1 MSNHANNHP
10 QTESNMFLQNI
21 SSINQTTMSSREIA
35 ELTGK
40 RHEHVRRDVR
50 KVCEKLGLDTVKM
63 ERKYKDSMNRL
74 QVEFVIGGSALT
86 LLMAGYMGKSFS
98 AHMQEK
104 AALATIEQVL
114 QIKLIKQYRVGK
126 YRIDGYDAQNN
137 IAYEIDECHHKNP
150 KNKRLDMERQA
161 FIEKK
166 LGCKFIRIKV

>member
-1 MSNHANNHP
+1 
-10 QTESNMFLQNI
+10 MFLESI
-21 SSINQTTMSSREIA
+21 SSVNQTTMSSREIA

-40 RHEHVRRDVR
+40 RHEHVRRDVK

-86 LLMAGYMGKSFS
+86 LLMAGYMGKNFS

-126 YRIDGYDAQNN
+126 YRIDGYDAENN
-137 IAYEIDECHHKNP
+137 IAYEIDEAHHRTREN
-150 KNKRLDMERQA
+150 RVLDAQRQL
-161 FIEKK
+161 FIEEKI
-166 LGCKFIRIKV
+166 GCKFIRIKV